1 VRLLIIRH
9 AIAVDP
15 GTGGMSD
22 EERPLTAEG
31 AKKWKEAA
39 QGLAAILDPP
49 GALLTSPLL
58 RARQTAEIAGQAW
71 GGLNPRKTD
80 ALAGG
85 NLDELESVVD
95 GHHDQE
101 LIALVGHE
109 PWVST
114 LLAHLLGTR
123 QAERLVFKKGGAA
136 LIEVPAGLAAG
147 GQLVWLLPPR
157 LLRALG
163 AR

>member
-1 VRLLIIRH
+1 MLLLIIRH

-15 GTGGMSD
+15 GTSGVAD
-22 EERPLTAEG
+22 DDRPLTPEG
-31 AKKWKEAA
+31 ANKWKEAA

-71 GGLNPRKTD
+71 GGLDPRPTD

-85 NLDELESVVD
+85 NFEELAAVVER
-95 GHHDQE
+95 HRDQK
-101 LIALVGHE
+101 LVVLVGHE

-114 LLAHLLGTR
+114 LLARLLGTR
-123 QAERLVFKKGGAA
+123 HGERLAFKKGGAA
-136 LIEVPAGLAAG
+136 LVELRNGLAAG
-147 GQLVWLLPPR
+147 GQLIWLLPPR

-163 AR
+163 EG

>member
-1 VRLLIIRH
+1 MLLLIIRH

-22 EERPLTAEG
+22 EDRPLTPEG
-31 AKKWKEAA
+31 ARKWKEAA
-39 QGLAAILDPP
+39 QGLASILDPP

-71 GGLNPRKTD
+71 GGLNPRNAD

-85 NLDELESVVD
+85 NFDELAAIVD
-95 GHHDQE
+95 GHRDQE
-101 LIALVGHE
+101 LVALVGHE

-114 LLAHLLGTR
+114 LLARVLGTR
-123 QAERLVFKKGGAA
+123 HGERLAFKKGGTA
-136 LIEVPAGLAAG
+136 LLEVPARLAAG